1 MSDDYSKR
9 SLHGKT
15 ALITGAA
22 HRIGATIARH
32 LHQSGANIALHYR
45 KSRAEAEQIQAE
57 LHAQRADSVILIQ
70 ADLLKTDSL
79 PRLAGEA
86 AARWGGLDILVNN
99 ASTFYPTAIGEVTEL
114 QWNDLIGS
122 NLKAPFFLSQA
133 ATPYLRERKGTI
145 INIVD
150 IHAERPLKD
159 YPVYSMAKAGLV
171 MMTRAL
177 ACELG
182 PEIRVN
188 AIAPG
193 AILWP
198 EHEMDEETRLRII
211 SRTFLK
217 KQGDPAD
224 IARAVLY
231 LLEAGYVSGQVLTV
245 DGGRSINS

>member
-1 MSDDYSKR
+1 MNDNDSKL
-9 SLHGKT
+9 SLQGKT

-32 LHQSGANIALHYR
+32 LHQRGANIVVHYR
-45 KSRAEAEQIQAE
+45 KSLQAAEQLQAE
-57 LHAQRADSVILIQ
+57 LHVERPDSVSLVQ
-70 ADLLKTDSL
+70 ADINKTDSL

-86 AARWGGLDILVNN
+86 AARWGGLDILINN
-99 ASTFYPTAIGEVTEL
+99 ASTFYPTEVGEVTEM
-114 QWNDLIGS
+114 QWDDLIGT

-133 ATPYLRERKGTI
+133 STPYLRETQGTI

-150 IHAERPLKD
+150 IHAERPLKA

-177 ACELG
+177 ASELG
-182 PEIRVN
+182 PDIRVN

-198 EHEMDEETRLRII
+198 EHEMDEETRLKII

-217 KQGDPAD
+217 KQGDPSD

-231 LLEAGYVSGQVLTV
+231 LIDAAYVSGQVLTV

>member
-1 MSDDYSKR
+1 MNEDYSKR
-9 SLHGKT
+9 SLFGKT

-22 HRIGATIARH
+22 HRIGASTARY
-32 LHQSGANIALHYR
+32 LHQAGANIALHYR
-45 KSRAEAEQIQAE
+45 KSHDAAEQLQAE
-57 LHAQRADSVILIQ
+57 LQARRADSVILIQ

-86 AARWGGLDILVNN
+86 AARWGGLDILINN
-99 ASTFYPTAIGEVTEL
+99 ASTFYPTTIGETTEQ

-122 NLKAPFFLSQA
+122 NMKAPFFLSQA
-133 ATPYLRERKGTI
+133 ATPYLRERHGTI

-150 IHAERPLKD
+150 IHAERPLKA

-177 ACELG
+177 ASELG
-182 PEIRVN
+182 PDIRVN

-217 KQGDPAD
+217 KQGDPSD

-231 LLEAGYVSGQVLTV
+231 LAEAAYVSGQVLTV

>member
-1 MSDDYSKR
+1 MSDDYSNR

-32 LHQSGANIALHYR
+32 LHQSGANIVLHYR
-45 KSRAEAEQIQAE
+45 KSNQAAEQLQAE
-57 LHAQRADSVILIQ
+57 LQAQRADSVILIQ

-99 ASTFYPTAIGEVTEL
+99 ASTFYPTTIGKVTEQ
-114 QWNDLIGS
+114 QWNDLTGS

-145 INIVD
+145 VNIVD

-159 YPVYSMAKAGLV
+159 YPVYSIAKAGLV

-177 ACELG
+177 ASELG
-182 PEIRVN
+182 PDIRVN
-188 AIAPG
+188 AVAPG

-198 EHEMDEETRLRII
+198 ENDMDEKTRLSII
-211 SRTFLK
+211 SRTLLK

-231 LLEAGYVSGQVLTV
+231 LVAADYVSGQVLTV
-245 DGGRSINS
+245 DGGRSVNG